1 MILKLYNFNFF
12 TVKLAFL
19 RFLSL
24 YRLQYKLF
32 SKVGIVDLINLKSF
46 IKMYLP
52 AFISGIL
59 LVLCYPTIDL
69 FPLAWIA
76 LVPFLLSLYNKK
88 PEEAF
93 QAGLFLGIPYFF
105 GTQYWIYHSI
115 NHYGGV
121 PFIVSLVIVFLL
133 CLYLSLYTGLFALL
147 FSINF
152 KSFCLPAP
160 FFAPFLW
167 VALEF
172 LRSYVFTGFPW
183 SSIGYSQYKF
193 LSIIQVA
200 DITGIYGVSF
210 LVVAVN
216 DAIAEIFLIK
226 RRIREMPLFPLS
238 RTVIGLCLL
247 LLFVSTTFIYGQWR
261 LSQERPGASLR
272 ASVIQGNIEQD
283 RKWDPTYQDA
293 VMQTYRD
300 LSLKAVSSS
309 PTIVIWP
316 ETSVPFFFGTD
327 RENTEKLTYFQ
338 NKLDAYLLFGSVL
351 VKKKE
356 EKRDLLSNSALLLD
370 KTGKISYIYDKIHL
384 VPFGE
389 YVPLQNFFFFIDKLV
404 VGIGDY
410 IQGDHYVIAE
420 TPFGGFATL
429 ICYEVIFPGLVRK
442 FYLKGGDFIVN
453 ITNDAWFGKTIGPY
467 QHFSMAVFRAVENR
481 KPLIRAANTGI
492 SGFIDSNGRVL
503 SKTNLFHQT
512 ILTNDIKTDGT
523 KSFYTKYGDLFSYLC
538 MVFSILLLA
547 DIFGKSRRNIRR

>member
-1 MILKLYNFNFF
+1 M
-12 TVKLAFL
+12 
-19 RFLSL
+19 
-24 YRLQYKLF
+24 
-32 SKVGIVDLINLKSF
+32 NLENIKCF
-46 IKMYLP
+46 MKMYLP
-52 AFISGIL
+52 AFISGLL
-59 LVLCYPTIDL
+59 LVLCFPTIDL

-88 PEEAF
+88 PKEAF
-93 QAGLFLGIPYFF
+93 QAGFFLGIPYFF
-105 GTQYWIYHSI
+105 GTLYWIYHSI

-121 PFIVSLVIVFLL
+121 PFIVSLAIVFVL

-147 FSINF
+147 FSMNF
-152 KSFCLPAP
+152 KSFRLPAP
-160 FFAPFLW
+160 LFAPFLW

-183 SSIGYSQYKF
+183 SSIGYTQYKF
-193 LSIIQVA
+193 LSIIQIA

-216 DAIAEIFLIK
+216 DAIVEMLLI
-226 RRIREMPLFPLS
+226 RRRVREMPLFPLS
-238 RTVIGLCLL
+238 RTVIGLSLL
-247 LLFVSTTFIYGQWR
+247 LLFTSSAFIYGQWR
-261 LSQERPGASLR
+261 LSQERPGVSLR

-293 VMQTYRD
+293 VMQTYSK
-300 LSLKAVSSS
+300 LSLKAISSS
-309 PTIVIWP
+309 PAIIIWP

-327 RENTEKLTYFQ
+327 RENTEKLTDFQ
-338 NKLDAYLLFGSVL
+338 NRLDAYLLFGSVL
-351 VKKKE
+351 VKEKGA
-356 EKRDLLSNSALLLD
+356 KRDLLSNSALLLD
-370 KTGKISYIYDKIHL
+370 KTGTVSYVYDKIHL

-389 YVPLQNFFFFIDKLV
+389 YVPLQNFLFFIDKLV

-410 IQGDHYVIAE
+410 MSGDRYMIAE
-420 TPFGGFATL
+420 TPIGGFATL

-453 ITNDAWFGKTIGPY
+453 ITNDAWFGKTTGPY

-492 SGFIDSNGRVL
+492 SGFIDSNGRIL
-503 SKTNLFHQT
+503 SKTNLFQQA
-512 ILTNDIKTDGT
+512 ILTNDVKTDST

-538 MVFSILLLA
+538 IVSSILLLA
-547 DIFGKSRRNIRR
+547 DILSKARRNVRR